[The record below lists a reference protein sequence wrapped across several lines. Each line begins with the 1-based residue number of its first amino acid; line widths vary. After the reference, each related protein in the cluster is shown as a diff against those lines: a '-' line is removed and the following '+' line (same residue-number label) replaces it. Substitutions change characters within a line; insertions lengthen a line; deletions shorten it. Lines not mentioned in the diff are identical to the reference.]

1 MENEKNYEKNGVY
14 SKRVRAGKRRTYFF
28 DVRTTRANDYYLT
41 ITESKKRFEDD
52 NYDRHKI
59 FIYKEDFVKF
69 VNAMQETVDYV
80 KSELLPD
87 YDFDAHNHDEYEE
100 REYKSEKSFDKPAIA
115 AEPEVSKPS
124 LAETEVEEK
133 SADEKSIAESESEP
147 EIEIIHPASSNLS
160 PPDTEDVEKWD

>member
-1 MENEKNYEKNGVY
+1 VENEKNFEKNGVY

-69 VNAMQETVDYV
+69 VNAMQETVDYI
-80 KSELLPD
+80 KTELLPD
-87 YDFDAHNHDEYEE
+87 YDFDAHNHDDYEE
-100 REYKSEKSFDKPAIA
+100 REYKQDTSSSPKTDVDNAWKEKVDEIKEDEPQTDVIIPA
-115 AEPEVSKPS
+115 PS
-124 LAETEVEEK
+124 
-133 SADEKSIAESESEP
+133 P
-147 EIEIIHPASSNLS
+147 EIKHDLS
-160 PPDTEDVEKWD
+160 DDVEKWD

>member
-28 DVRTTRANDYYLT
+28 DVRTTKANDYYLT

-52 NYDRHKI
+52 NYERHKI

-80 KSELLPD
+80 KTELLPD
-87 YDFDAHNHDEYEE
+87 YDFDAHNHDDYED
-100 REYKSEKSFDKPAIA
+100 REFRSDSGASYHKEDTTENTSEAPG
-115 AEPEVSKPS
+115 
-124 LAETEVEEK
+124 
-133 SADEKSIAESESEP
+133 SAPTSSIQPNIS
-147 EIEIIHPASSNLS
+147 
-160 PPDTEDVEKWD
+160 DDVDKWD